1 MDAMMEVRYAK
12 GHLNDAMRLLEGVP
26 VDPKVTYHLRNA
38 LAEVES
44 EERNGWSNH
53 ETWALNLWLSSDPVL
68 FEEARKAAKERGAEG
83 LREYVEEL
91 FEMFFDD
98 PYAYKGM
105 ATMIREVG
113 SLWRVAWDELA
124 EAFAED

>member
-1 MDAMMEVRYAK
+1 MMDVRYAL
-12 GHLNDAMRLLEGVP
+12 GHLNDALRLLEGAQ
-26 VDPKVTYHLRNA
+26 VDPKVLYHLRNA

-44 EERNGWSNH
+44 EKRNGWSNH
-53 ETWALNLWLSSDPVL
+53 ETWALNLWLSNDPVL
-68 FEEARKAAKERGAEG
+68 FEEARKAAKEGGAEG

-91 FEMFFDD
+91 FERFFDD

-124 EAFAED
+124 EAYAED